1 MPSKAATIATSLV
14 GVLALGLSACTSG
27 SAGDSSA
34 ATAAPAGGLNLADV
48 CPATVVVQTDWNPE
62 AEHGHLYE
70 LVGPNPTIDTTKKA
84 VTGDLMAA
92 GKPTGVKIE
101 VRAGGP
107 AIAHQLVA
115 TTMYTD
121 KDIMLGYVTTD
132 VGMRNS
138 GKFPMKAVF
147 AEAEKSP
154 MMIFWDPATYPE
166 ATDLKGLGK
175 AMADTGGVVRYP
187 LNATYMEYLTSAG
200 ILPEQVIDSSYKG
213 DPAPFVAAKGK
224 DAQQGF
230 ATSEPYIYQNEIAA
244 WGKPVAYQLIHDTGY
259 PIYPQAMSIRSG
271 EEDSY
276 RDCLKKLVPVLQQG
290 TVDYMTDAQSTN
302 ELILQ
307 LVKEYN
313 NGWVYTQGVAD
324 FAVEQ
329 MTALGVMANGPSG
342 YVGEMTA
349 ERMQRIIDIET
360 PIFTE
365 QNADIKP
372 GLVPADMFTNEYMD
386 KSIKL

>member
-1 MPSKAATIATSLV
+1 MVSRPVRAATCLI
-14 GVLALGLSACTSG
+14 GVLALGLSACSTESDA
-27 SAGDSSA
+27 SAP
-34 ATAAPAGGLNLADV
+34 TPAAPGGVDLAAV
-48 CPATVVVQTDWNPE
+48 CPATVVVQTDWNPG

-70 LVGPNPTIDTTKKA
+70 LVGPNPSIDATNKA
-84 VTGDLMAA
+84 VTGDLMTS
-92 GKPTGVKIE
+92 GQPTGVKIE

-132 VGMRNS
+132 IGMRNS

-147 AEAEKSP
+147 AEADKSP

-166 ATDLKGLGK
+166 VTDIKGLGK
-175 AMADTGGVVRYP
+175 AMGDTGGVVRYP
-187 LNATYMEYLTSAG
+187 LNATYMEYLLSVG
-200 ILPEQVIDSSYKG
+200 ILPKKVIDSSYKG
-213 DPAPFVAAKGK
+213 DPAAFVAGKGK
-224 DAQQGF
+224 DGQQGF
-230 ATSEPYIYQNEIAA
+230 ATSEPYIYEKEIDA
-244 WGKPVAYQLIHDTGY
+244 WGKPLAYQLIHDTGY

-271 EEDSY
+271 DEDKY
-276 RDCLKKLVPVLQQG
+276 RDCLTKLVPVLQQG
-290 TVDYMTDAQSTN
+290 TVDYMADPRRADD
-302 ELILQ
+302 LILE
-307 LVKEYN
+307 LVSQYN

-329 MTALGVMANGPSG
+329 MAALDVVANGPSG

-349 ERMQRIIDIET
+349 ARVQRIIDIET

-372 GLVPADMFTNEYMD
+372 GLVPADLFTNEYLD

>member
-1 MPSKAATIATSLV
+1 MVSSPVRAATCLV
-14 GVLALGLSACTSG
+14 GVLALGLGACSTERN
-27 SAGDSSA
+27 
-34 ATAAPAGGLNLADV
+34 ATAPTPAAPGGVDLAAV

-70 LVGPNPTIDTTKKA
+70 LVGPNREIDAADKT
-84 VTGDLMAA
+84 VTGDLMVA

-107 AIAHQLVA
+107 AIGHQSVA

-121 KDIMLGYVTTD
+121 DDIMLGYITTD
-132 VGMRNS
+132 IGMRNS
-138 GKFPMKAVF
+138 GKFPTKAVF

-166 ATDLKGLGK
+166 VTDLRGLSE
-175 AMADTGGVVRYP
+175 AMRGTGGVVRYP
-187 LNATYMEYLTSAG
+187 QNATYMEYLLSAG
-200 ILPEQVIDSSYKG
+200 ILSKEIIDGSYRG
-213 DPAPFVAAKGK
+213 DPAAFVAAKGS

-230 ATSEPYIYQNEIAA
+230 ATSEPYIYEREIPA

-271 EEDSY
+271 DEDKY
-276 RDCLKKLVPVLQQG
+276 RDCLTRLVPVLQQG
-290 TVDYMTDAQSTN
+290 TVDYMADPEPTN
-302 ELILQ
+302 DLILE
-307 LVKEYN
+307 LVKQYN

-329 MTALGVMANGPSG
+329 MAALGVVANGPSG
-342 YVGEMTA
+342 YVGEMTS
-349 ERMQRIIDIET
+349 ERIQRIIDIET

-372 GLVPADMFTNEYMD
+372 GLVPADLFTNEYLD